1 MCLFDCPF
9 SSGVVS
15 DQGKGSGSPAKEK
28 REMNTEYFVIVQSKG
43 GTVCIYLYCIYVM
56 KMRWLFV

>member
-1 MCLFDCPF
+1 MAR
-9 SSGVVS
+9 

-43 GTVCIYLYCIYVM
+43 DTVCIYLYCIYVM